1 MITYYYVVL
10 IIDLPSLN
18 VVALVPLT
26 VDLFVFEMLIEMA
39 ADVVPVF
46 YVVSMVVSVQL
57 PVAGEFVAVAVL
69 AIARATDYH

>member
-1 MITYYYVVL
+1 ML
-10 IIDLPSLN
+10 FIILPLLN
-18 VVALVPLT
+18 VVALVPPT
-26 VDLFVFEMLIEMA
+26 IDLFVFEMLIEMA

-46 YVVSMVVSVQL
+46 YVVSMVESVQL

>member
-1 MITYYYVVL
+1 MEL
-10 IIDLPSLN
+10 KSMENLPSLN

-26 VDLFVFEMLIEMA
+26 VDLFVFAMLIVMA

-57 PVAGEFVAVAVL
+57 PVAGVFVAVVAVL

>member
-1 MITYYYVVL
+1 MYYYMVL

-57 PVAGEFVAVAVL
+57 SVAGEFVAVAVL